1 MAKYCTSLPSLLR
14 IISVGQYQ
22 SKLYHRGKGSHSSV
36 LGGIMTLILTIIF
49 VYYAAT
55 TLASVISRK
64 HYSGYDINWIQCCKI
79 VNPVRFRIKFTQPVF
94 LSSNNWGNKFATMLF
109 YIFRI
114 LYYRLWDSR
123 NKFIGEIPIFWKSS

>member
-36 LGGIMTLILTIIF
+36 LGGIMTLFLTIIF

-64 HYSGYDINWIQCCKI
+64 HYSVDMTSTEYNAAKLLTLSDFESSLL
-79 VNPVRFRIKFTQPVF
+79 NPYF
-94 LSSNNWGNKFATMLF
+94 
-109 YIFRI
+109 
-114 LYYRLWDSR
+114 
-123 NKFIGEIPIFWKSS
+123 